1 MKGFFLF
8 IFLGL
13 SYIGHG
19 QSFYYIRET
28 GNSSYVFYFG
38 EFNPKTCQSTDIF
51 QINTSGFNASV
62 RFSDIA
68 ISPFGN
74 FYLVMTSI
82 NGVFIVKLDTAINA
96 LSVVDTLPISCNSL
110 TCSKDNVLFAAGS
123 GLYKYDLNTGI
134 GTMLGPINFSPAGDL
149 TFRDGKLYCTA
160 SFGIEEMVEV
170 NVEQPNQSIKL
181 FELQL
186 PFTLSAYGVISVV
199 ESCDS
204 TVTYI
209 TATNVNNIVAPV
221 NTINQIYR
229 VDFATQSLTYV
240 CDSPGPI
247 LGAASA
253 NEFLASDCT
262 VKIDLDKD
270 DSSGAFGSDF
280 QAIPRCSKTEM
291 AICDTDVFFY
301 SGYTID
307 SLLVRILPPVSDVP
321 FEYLSTQASP
331 TINIIGQNTA
341 TLLFQPISGTSIT
354 SANADFESVLR
365 SIRWHNDAVL
375 ETPGPRNI
383 EVIAFAAGGK
393 RDTAYALLPI
403 PTLVNAGPDTSLTI
417 CKSATGFDLSA
428 LLSPNNTVGGN
439 WSPATNAG
447 STFFTPALDSSAV
460 FYYNVSNGICPNDT
474 AQITISVLPLPQF
487 NLGVDTIV
495 CAGSNLL
502 LTAPEKVY
510 WQDGLFSMNYTPNQ
524 TGLYWAQ
531 RLDANGCGWR
541 DSIEVT
547 IKQPAL
553 GQQTVNQCA
562 GQSYLWN
569 GQQFTTDTTLCV
581 TLQSFNGCD
590 SVNCLALSFY
600 YPAILLDTTVC
611 SGNVFNWFGKPY
623 TNSGVYQDTV
633 LLGACLTAGTLH
645 LTLQSPQF
653 MQLNASICP
662 GDSLVMDGQIFKIP
676 GNYRDT
682 LQTITGCDSIVTLS
696 LSLFT
701 PPQPE
706 IVGPDKFC
714 QGNSAQIA
722 VSKTYF
728 AYVWSDGQTSKQI
741 DVSSQGPI
749 TVTVSD
755 SNGCQGL
762 ATINLSEIPPI
773 DANWNLV
780 DPLCNGASNG
790 LIELQNI
797 IGGLQPFSYQINNS
811 LSTNDA
817 VFMDLPAGDWK
828 LMVTDSAGCTASFPL
843 TLNDP
848 PMLTLQLSAPTSLK
862 AGESAQ
868 IQAQVDPPGNYDYT
882 WSPTTGLSCTDCP
895 NPMVSLQES
904 TSYVLTVNDKNDCA
918 ATASIGIQVIPV
930 APALYTPTIFSPNED
945 GENDYFTIFGDPAIF
960 QKIEVLRIFDRWG
973 SLVFD
978 GRDLPVNEEKFGWD
992 GRQKGKW
999 CLPGVFVFDAVVRLN
1014 NGEQIMKKGGVTVLR

>member
-1 MKGFFLF
+1 M
-8 IFLGL
+8 
-13 SYIGHG
+13 
-19 QSFYYIRET
+19 
-28 GNSSYVFYFG
+28 
-38 EFNPKTCQSTDIF
+38 
-51 QINTSGFNASV
+51 
-62 RFSDIA
+62 
-68 ISPFGN
+68 
-74 FYLVMTSI
+74 
-82 NGVFIVKLDTAINA
+82 
-96 LSVVDTLPISCNSL
+96 
-110 TCSKDNVLFAAGS
+110 
-123 GLYKYDLNTGI
+123 
-134 GTMLGPINFSPAGDL
+134 
-149 TFRDGKLYCTA
+149 
-160 SFGIEEMVEV
+160 
-170 NVEQPNQSIKL
+170 
-181 FELQL
+181 
-186 PFTLSAYGVISVV
+186 
-199 ESCDS
+199 
-204 TVTYI
+204 
-209 TATNVNNIVAPV
+209 
-221 NTINQIYR
+221 
-229 VDFATQSLTYV
+229 
-240 CDSPGPI
+240 
-247 LGAASA
+247 
-253 NEFLASDCT
+253 
-262 VKIDLDKD
+262 
-270 DSSGAFGSDF
+270 
-280 QAIPRCSKTEM
+280 
-291 AICDTDVFFY
+291 
-301 SGYTID
+301 
-307 SLLVRILPPVSDVP
+307 
-321 FEYLSTQASP
+321 
-331 TINIIGQNTA
+331 
-341 TLLFQPISGTSIT
+341 
-354 SANADFESVLR
+354 
-365 SIRWHNDAVL
+365 
-375 ETPGPRNI
+375 
-383 EVIAFAAGGK
+383 
-393 RDTAYALLPI
+393 
-403 PTLVNAGPDTSLTI
+403 
-417 CKSATGFDLSA
+417 
-428 LLSPNNTVGGN
+428 
-439 WSPATNAG
+439 
-447 STFFTPALDSSAV
+447 
-460 FYYNVSNGICPNDT
+460 
-474 AQITISVLPLPQF
+474 
-487 NLGVDTIV
+487 
-495 CAGSNLL
+495 
-502 LTAPEKVY
+502 
-510 WQDGLFSMNYTPNQ
+510 
-524 TGLYWAQ
+524 
-531 RLDANGCGWR
+531 
-541 DSIEVT
+541 
-547 IKQPAL
+547 
-553 GQQTVNQCA
+553 QTV
-562 GQSYLWN
+562 
-569 GQQFTTDTTLCV
+569 
-581 TLQSFNGCD
+581 
-590 SVNCLALSFY
+590 
-600 YPAILLDTTVC
+600 
-611 SGNVFNWFGKPY
+611 
-623 TNSGVYQDTV
+623 
-633 LLGACLTAGTLH
+633 
-645 LTLQSPQF
+645 
-653 MQLNASICP
+653 
-662 GDSLVMDGQIFKIP
+662 
-676 GNYRDT
+676 
-682 LQTITGCDSIVTLS
+682 TGCDSIVTLS

-722 VSKTYF
+722 VSETYF